1 MVIDDLFWRFMKKL
15 LVLII
20 SVFVFLNMFACTNT
34 KQDKTEIKVNEVT
47 HSIFYA
53 PFYVA
58 IEGGFFEDEG
68 LNINLTNGGGSDASM
83 TALLSGSCDI
93 ALLGPETGIY
103 TAIGSPKDLP
113 VIFAQLTKRD
123 GSFLMGRTKEE
134 NFSWGNLKGKEIIAG
149 RRGGSPAM
157 SLEYALNKN
166 GLFDGENVTLNY
178 DVQFNLTAAAFIGGT
193 GDYVTMFE
201 PTASEYQREGKAYIV
216 ASVGQESGEVPF
228 TCFMAKRSFY
238 ENNQEIVKK
247 FTTALFKAIK
257 YIKETD
263 VNTVGNLLLKS
274 FPSTSLQSIVDSLN
288 SYIKIDAWQTDL
300 IMKKSSFDRLQDI
313 MENAGELD
321 QRVEFSDLVDNKITE
336 DCYKEVFN

>member
-1 MVIDDLFWRFMKKL
+1 MKKFIIFCL
-15 LVLII
+15 SLVFTVNL
-20 SVFVFLNMFACTNT
+20 FACQDTGKNNT
-34 KQDKTEIKVNEVT
+34 KIEVNEVT

-58 IEGGFFEDEG
+58 IEGDFFEKEG
-68 LNINLTNGGGSDASM
+68 LEISLTNGGGSDASM

-103 TAIGSPKDLP
+103 TAVGGAKDLP

-123 GSFLMGRTKEE
+123 GSFLMGREPSD
-134 NFSWGNLKGKEIIAG
+134 NFKWTDLKDKEIIAG

-166 GLFDGENVTLNY
+166 KLVNGENITLNY
-178 DVQFNLTAAAFIGGT
+178 DVQFNLTAAAFVSGT

-216 ASVGQESGEVPF
+216 ASVGEESGEVPF

-238 ENNQEIVKK
+238 ENKAEIIEK
-247 FTTALFKAIK
+247 FTTSLFKAIQ

-263 VNTVGNLLLKS
+263 VTAVAELLVKS
-274 FPSTSLQSIVDSLN
+274 FPSTSIQSIIDSLN
-288 SYIKIDAWQTDL
+288 SYLRIDAWQTDM
-300 IMKKSSFDRLQDI
+300 IMKKDAFNRLQDI

-321 QRVEFSDLVDNKITE
+321 QRVEYEKLVDNKITE
-336 DCYKEVFN
+336 DSHKKIFG

>member
-1 MVIDDLFWRFMKKL
+1 MKKL
-15 LVLII
+15 LIFCLSATFIAN
-20 SVFVFLNMFACTNT
+20 LFACNGNGNGNT
-34 KQDKTEIKVNEVT
+34 KIKINEVT

-58 IEGGFFEDEG
+58 IEGGFFEKEG
-68 LNINLTNGGGSDASM
+68 LEITLTTGGGSDASM

-103 TAIGSPKDLP
+103 TAIGGAKDLP

-123 GSFLMGRTKEE
+123 GSFLMGRTPTE
-134 NFSWGNLKGKEIIAG
+134 NFKWTDLENKEIIAG

-166 GLFDGENVTLNY
+166 NLYDGENVTLNY
-178 DVQFNLTAAAFIGGT
+178 DVQFNLTASAFVSGT

-228 TCFMAKRSFY
+228 TCFMAKKSYY
-238 ENNQEIVKK
+238 ENNAEIIEK
-247 FTTALFKAIK
+247 FTTSLFKAIK

-263 VNTVGNLLLKS
+263 VSEVAELLVKS
-274 FPSTSLQSIVDSLN
+274 FPSTSLQSIKDSLN
-288 SYIKIDAWQTDL
+288 SYLRIDAWQTDM
-300 IMKKSSFDRLQDI
+300 IMKKQSFDRLQEI

-321 QRVEFSDLVDNKITE
+321 QRVEYENLVDNKITE
-336 DCYKEVFN
+336 DSYKKIFG

>member
-1 MVIDDLFWRFMKKL
+1 MKKL
-15 LVLII
+15 LALTLTFFMLIPFTGCNKDGEI
-20 SVFVFLNMFACTNT
+20 T
-34 KQDKTEIKVNEVT
+34 KVEINEVT

-58 IEGGFFEDEG
+58 IEGGFFKDEG
-68 LNINLTNGGGSDASM
+68 LEITLTNGGGSDASM

-103 TAIGSPKDLP
+103 TALGKAKDLP

-123 GSFLMGRTKEE
+123 GSFLMSRTDDKNFKWTDLE
-134 NFSWGNLKGKEIIAG
+134 NKEIIAG

-166 GLFDGENVTLNY
+166 KLYDGNNLTLNY
-178 DVQFNLTAAAFIGGT
+178 DVQFNLTAAAFIAGT

-201 PTASEYQREGKAYIV
+201 PTASEYQRQGKAYIV

-228 TCFMAKRSFY
+228 TCFMSKKSFY
-238 ENNQEIVKK
+238 ENHSEVVKK
-247 FTTALFKAIK
+247 FTTAMFKAIK

-263 VNTVGNLLLKS
+263 SHKIAELIKNS
-274 FPSTSLQSIVDSLN
+274 FPSTELQSITDSIN
-288 SYIKIDAWQTDL
+288 SYIKIDAWQNDL
-300 IMKKSSFDRLQDI
+300 MMKQEAFDRLQTI
-313 MENAGELD
+313 MENAGELE
-321 QRVEFSDLVDNKITE
+321 QRVNFDALVDNRITE
-336 DCYKEVFN
+336 ESYKTIFA